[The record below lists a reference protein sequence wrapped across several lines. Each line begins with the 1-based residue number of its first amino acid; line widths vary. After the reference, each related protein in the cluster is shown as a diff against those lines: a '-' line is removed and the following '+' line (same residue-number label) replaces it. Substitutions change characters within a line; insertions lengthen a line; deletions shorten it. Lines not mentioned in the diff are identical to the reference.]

1 MFLSPGEMWNESKT
15 LSQGTQI
22 DILTLPYQ
30 LCDLRPLLNLLR
42 YQCSAHLWIE
52 DNNIKIKVLNENI
65 QHTASNRDPHRAH
78 VKPVA
83 RSELATKTTLL
94 HPSTCIITEE
104 DRSPETSPS
113 PPNSC
118 SHHHCFDNYLM
129 VVVFLLLSP
138 LTSAIHRTSHTPSHF
153 PHFSPSLPPVLKPIH
168 WAFWNSYLS
177 FSKSL
182 CSSLQWISCIT
193 NNSKN

>member
-94 HPSTCIITEE
+94 RPPFHLHHHRGRQISRNLPFTTKLML
-104 DRSPETSPS
+104 S
-113 PPNSC
+113 PPL
-118 SHHHCFDNYLM
+118 F
-129 VVVFLLLSP
+129 
-138 LTSAIHRTSHTPSHF
+138 
-153 PHFSPSLPPVLKPIH
+153 
-168 WAFWNSYLS
+168 
-177 FSKSL
+177 
-182 CSSLQWISCIT
+182 
-193 NNSKN
+193 